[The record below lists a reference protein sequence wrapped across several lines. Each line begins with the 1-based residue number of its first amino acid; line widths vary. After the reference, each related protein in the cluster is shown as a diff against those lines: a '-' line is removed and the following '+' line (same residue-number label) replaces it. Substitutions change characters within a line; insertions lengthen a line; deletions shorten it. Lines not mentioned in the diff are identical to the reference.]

1 VPYKGAT
8 VGMMAMISGEVDE
21 VILPVASAIPQIR
34 AGKVR
39 ALAVLSEKRLPT
51 LPEVP
56 TAGEAGVDNFVVP
69 VWYGMFAPAR
79 TPADIVSRVSREI
92 LKALD
97 SADLREKFAA
107 MGVDPWPGSPEQ
119 LQSLVRSET
128 ARYGEVIRGIGL
140 RLD

>member
-1 VPYKGAT
+1 
-8 VGMMAMISGEVDE
+8 
-21 VILPVASAIPQIR
+21 
-34 AGKVR
+34 VR

>member
-1 VPYKGAT
+1 
-8 VGMMAMISGEVDE
+8 
-21 VILPVASAIPQIR
+21 
-34 AGKVR
+34 
-39 ALAVLSEKRLPT
+39 LPT

-56 TAGEAGVDNFVVP
+56 TAGEGGVDNFVVP